1 MSGQKLTIKNATIIL
16 SLIAVVL
23 LVIYFA
29 VLWPDYQSKIRQY
42 SSFDLESSI
51 EVEEIK
57 ANQLNNMRNEIA
69 NASDENLGSIEVY
82 NNQSNE
88 IRLLDE
94 ILSGTRYVSITWSN
108 PTLQNSIVRRKAD
121 ISFTVESY
129 AEAQALIEDIYDSQ
143 YRLIINSIVIDG
155 DEELIEVVDD
165 ETFEVSM
172 ENAPINVSLT
182 VTFFETT
189 VGADDLSGLEV
200 ITTTTSNADI
210 LDYDMFD

>member
-16 SLIAVVL
+16 SFIAVVL

-88 IRLLDE
+88 IRMLDE
-94 ILSGTRYVSITWSN
+94 ILSGTRFVSITWSN

-129 AEAQALIEDIYDSQ
+129 AEAQAVIEDVYDSQ

-200 ITTTTSNADI
+200 ITSTTPNEDI

>member
-1 MSGQKLTIKNATIIL
+1 MFVQKLTIKNATIIL

-29 VLWPDYQSKIRQY
+29 VLWPDYQLKIRQY

-88 IRLLDE
+88 IRMLDE

-129 AEAQALIEDIYDSQ
+129 AEAQAVIEDVYDCQ

-200 ITTTTSNADI
+200 ITTTTPNEDI